1 MEKNRGTRYR
11 FAPPLRNKR
20 VLQVIQESS
29 PISGQRDAKHL
40 FLLSFHD
47 RDPMAA
53 RISAMGWRVSSARRR
68 DELAGRFLSS
78 NALIAVIDL
87 REAVDDGLKA
97 ISDIAALVDDS
108 GIAILAFA
116 DQAMH
121 NDIAAKCH
129 DAGATHFLDISNP
142 HADIGPAINF
152 AYRYVENIR
161 GGSEATQNFNSLLA
175 QAEEKWAFSKTGLQQ
190 NWISD
195 QLRENVKNVDFDTY
209 PATGIY
215 RILSPDERFRVRG
228 AFGRLRTGAPQAAVS
243 HLLNGNKV
251 IHHLHVSGDHIH
263 GRLERVA
270 AEEASHSWTD
280 RDLLSGL
287 RNGSA
292 ARSWMRDRL
301 ERGENLGLMI
311 IGLKN
316 FGTINAAY
324 GRSIG
329 DEIMRRTGQ
338 RLIAE
343 TIDEPS
349 DKCMVARMDGQN
361 FVVAKTLDGDPGD
374 MAGKLASYA
383 EQLLARNFG
392 PISIEGR
399 KIGLVARAGVAVG
412 RDSSDETLLVRRATL
427 ALAETMVSD
436 AVPVKI
442 SGSSE
447 KNILL
452 EQKLEGD
459 LAHALERDE
468 ITIALQ
474 PQIKVDD
481 GQLIGAEALAR
492 WNHPELGF
500 LGAATLFSVAE
511 RAGLMKL
518 LSSNIHAAA
527 FATAARWPDSL
538 SFLRLSVNVTAGDLA
553 APDFAQNIM
562 DSIAAS
568 GFSAERTT
576 LEITES
582 ELIGNLSTA
591 AQRLAALREQG
602 VRIAIDDFGT
612 GYSSLAYLQNL
623 PLDYLKI
630 DSGLTSD
637 ISGSTKDQ
645 VVVKSIINMARSL
658 DLAVIAEGIET
669 EAQLESLAR
678 EGCEYFQGFLR
689 SGPKSPEEFEIFAL
703 RSN

>member
-1 MEKNRGTRYR
+1 
-11 FAPPLRNKR
+11 
-20 VLQVIQESS
+20 
-29 PISGQRDAKHL
+29 
-40 FLLSFHD
+40 
-47 RDPMAA
+47 
-53 RISAMGWRVSSARRR
+53 
-68 DELAGRFLSS
+68 
-78 NALIAVIDL
+78 
-87 REAVDDGLKA
+87 
-97 ISDIAALVDDS
+97 
-108 GIAILAFA
+108 
-116 DQAMH
+116 
-121 NDIAAKCH
+121 
-129 DAGATHFLDISNP
+129 
-142 HADIGPAINF
+142 
-152 AYRYVENIR
+152 
-161 GGSEATQNFNSLLA
+161 
-175 QAEEKWAFSKTGLQQ
+175 
-190 NWISD
+190 
-195 QLRENVKNVDFDTY
+195 
-209 PATGIY
+209 
-215 RILSPDERFRVRG
+215 
-228 AFGRLRTGAPQAAVS
+228 
-243 HLLNGNKV
+243 
-251 IHHLHVSGDHIH
+251 
-263 GRLERVA
+263 
-270 AEEASHSWTD
+270 
-280 RDLLSGL
+280 
-287 RNGSA
+287 
-292 ARSWMRDRL
+292 
-301 ERGENLGLMI
+301 
-311 IGLKN
+311 
-316 FGTINAAY
+316 
-324 GRSIG
+324 
-329 DEIMRRTGQ
+329 
-338 RLIAE
+338 
-343 TIDEPS
+343 
-349 DKCMVARMDGQN
+349 
-361 FVVAKTLDGDPGD
+361 
-374 MAGKLASYA
+374 
-383 EQLLARNFG
+383 
-392 PISIEGR
+392 
-399 KIGLVARAGVAVG
+399 
-412 RDSSDETLLVRRATL
+412 
-427 ALAETMVSD
+427 MVSD

-474 PQIKVDD
+474 PQIKVED

-518 LSSNIHAAA
+518 LSSHIHAAA

-562 DSIAAS
+562 DNIAAS
-568 GFSAERTT
+568 GFSAERAT

-591 AQRLAALREQG
+591 AQRLAVLREQG

-689 SGPKSPEEFEIFAL
+689 SGPISQEEFEIFAL

>member
-1 MEKNRGTRYR
+1 MH
-11 FAPPLRNKR
+11 
-20 VLQVIQESS
+20 VIPESS
-29 PISGQRDAKHL
+29 PLSGPKGTKHL

-53 RISAMGWRVSSARRR
+53 KISAMGWHVSSARRR

-78 NALIAVIDL
+78 KALIAVIDL
-87 REAVDDGLKA
+87 REAFDDGLTA

-116 DQAMH
+116 DQAMQK
-121 NDIAAKCH
+121 DVAAKCH

-142 HADIGPAINF
+142 HADVEQAINF

-161 GGSEATQNFNSLLA
+161 GGSEAIQNLNRLLSKTD
-175 QAEEKWAFSKTGLQQ
+175 ETWAFCKTGLDQ
-190 NWISD
+190 NWVSD
-195 QLRENVKNVDFDTY
+195 QLQENLENVDFDTY

-215 RILSPDERFRVRG
+215 RILSSEERSRVRG
-228 AFGRLRTGAPQAAVS
+228 ALGRLRTGAPQAAVS
-243 HLLNGNKV
+243 HLLDGSKV
-251 IHHLHVSGDHIH
+251 IHHLHVDGDYIH
-263 GRLERVA
+263 GRLERVT
-270 AEEASHSWTD
+270 AEDENHSWTD

-292 ARSWMRDRL
+292 ARSWMRNRL
-301 ERGENLGLMI
+301 ERGENMGLVI

-324 GRSIG
+324 GRAIG

-361 FVVAKTLDGDPGD
+361 FVVAKFLDGPSDK
-374 MAGKLASYA
+374 MASKFVSYA
-383 EQLLARNFG
+383 EQLLSRNFG

-412 RDSSDETLLVRRATL
+412 RDSPDEALLVRRATL
-427 ALAETMVSD
+427 ALAEAMASD
-436 AVPVKI
+436 AVPVRI
-442 SGSSE
+442 SGSSD

-452 EQKLEGD
+452 EQRLESD

-481 GQLIGAEALAR
+481 GQLVGAEALAR

-518 LSSNIHAAA
+518 LSSHIHAAA

-538 SFLRLSVNVTAGDLA
+538 SFLRLSVNITAGDLA

-562 DSIAAS
+562 HSITTS

-576 LEITES
+576 LEVTES
-582 ELIGNLSTA
+582 ELIGNLSSA
-591 AQRLAALREQG
+591 AERLAALREQG

-612 GYSSLAYLQNL
+612 GYSSLSYLQNL

-637 ISGSTKDQ
+637 ISGSAKDQ

-669 EAQLESLAR
+669 ETQLESLAR

-689 SGPKSPEEFEIFAL
+689 SGPISPDEFEIFAL